1 MTAPEGERGE
11 SGVQTPVS
19 WVRSWLG
26 QFGPE
31 VARHNATR
39 ACIRM
44 GHQRRQREA
53 MLALLERE
61 VPRRPVIQPNMSR
74 MRAARL
80 RSVSNVAKR

>member
-1 MTAPEGERGE
+1 VR
-11 SGVQTPVS
+11 TPVS
-19 WVRSWLG
+19 WVRSWFG

-53 MLALLERE
+53 MLTLLARE
-61 VPRRPVIQPNMSR
+61 VPPRPVTSPNMSR
-74 MRAARL
+74 MRATRL

>member
-1 MTAPEGERGE
+1 M
-11 SGVQTPVS
+11 QMPVS

-31 VARHNATR
+31 VARNNATR

-53 MLALLERE
+53 MLAMLEHE
-61 VPRRPVIQPNMSR
+61 VPSRPVTPPTMSR
-74 MRAARL
+74 MWDERL
-80 RSVSNVAKR
+80 RSGSNVAKR